1 MKRHFSKL
9 LAAALAAT
17 LCIPTLPANT
27 VNAAATDSIY
37 WMEEET
43 VPVSIIDQTERTVN
57 FNEGWKFNLGD
68 SATAFQ
74 TDFNDSEWSNIR
86 LPHDYS
92 IFQDFTPNG
101 EAESGFLPGGTG
113 WYRKSFTMPEYFE
126 GKSIVL
132 NFDGAYKDAYVY
144 INGELIGENHY
155 GYTPFA
161 FDLTGKLECD
171 GITQNLIAVKVEH
184 QTPSSRWYSGS
195 GIYRDVTLIITD
207 SVHVAKDGS
216 YVTTPDLGDNNG
228 ASGTVNIAID
238 VQNDSQ
244 SAANVT
250 VRNTIYEKGSEKSA
264 GSAEK
269 AASIPAGQ
277 TVQVTSNISVSNPK
291 LWSIDTPNLYYVRT
305 EILEGS
311 TVIDTYDTEFGF
323 KWFEFVDNEGF
334 KLNGKNVKIN
344 GVCMHHDQGAL
355 GSAMYYDAVYRQMS
369 IMKDMGVNTI
379 RVTHN
384 PAAKALLD
392 ACSELGLLVIEE
404 AFDGWG
410 IPKNGNSYDFSQ
422 YFDQNLTQSNNIIGG
437 DSSMTWAEFALK
449 AMIKRGRNNASVIM
463 WSLGNEISEGAG
475 NGYTWDTT
483 AANLLKWIKE
493 VDTAHLPTSGS
504 NRRSLTDAVAP
515 VNQQIHEDEG
525 VPGYNYGDLGSMQFL
540 HETYPV
546 MLWSE
551 TVSPNN
557 SRGIYTTQ
565 GSQANA
571 DGKYHLTSYDTSCVG
586 WGKTVHDSMYPT
598 LTNDWIAG
606 ECVWTGFDYIGE
618 PTPWNGTGR
627 GDGGRGAIPNSSYF
641 GIVETTGFP
650 KDNFYLYRSQWNRKS
665 NTLHLV
671 TAWDPENM
679 INPTGKTPVWIYS
692 NAAKIELYRDDVKIG
707 TATRKALSGTT
718 TAAGHVHYEYET
730 KSENSDICTTNSG
743 SGSTSLYSVFDV
755 AFTAG
760 TISAKAFDENGKDI
774 TDSCIGNTSV
784 TTPGSTAK
792 LSAYAD
798 PDMETIT
805 ADGSSLSYITVDVT
819 DEAGNLVTTASNKIQ
834 FTLTGDGEIVGVDN
848 GDQAT
853 VDKYQQKSVLTSA
866 SSANIKAFS
875 GKALVIVRS
884 TKQAGSFTLKAESNG
899 LESSSVTVTTVNENS
914 AAPQLSYYSLSRH
927 CYVPVGSKSIDLPSV
942 IKAGLTDGSTE
953 NVPITWSDYDT
964 SKLSQ
969 KGTLQINGSFTHSGQ
984 TFGVSVTAHIYDPIG
999 GVQGF
1004 SLYTQ
1009 PKVIPALP
1017 ASAMVY
1023 SVDGSEFE
1031 EFPVSW
1037 DTGSLTAASLAES
1050 GNVVS
1055 VPGTVTALNKTYSTT
1070 VSIRVAEGED
1080 PVQSNVALMRDHLVE
1095 NERYG
1100 DVLDS
1105 LTNGK
1110 RSGTNSENTER
1121 WTTWSRNL
1129 PAEERSDIS
1138 IAMDWATATLTNQVN
1153 LFFYKEDVNTS
1164 VLPTGVKF
1172 TYALGS
1178 NYNED
1183 TRWLDSNEWIEIGYS
1198 EQEGVDGFNNTAN
1211 TIGKTYKLDREINP
1225 QALCITF
1232 TQPANSFIG
1241 LNEVEVIGTTFSYYP
1256 KTSAALTGIVDGDN
1270 EITLEENKESTV
1282 HAGFASQIQFKNPN
1296 NASLTFIYEN
1306 ESKVKVIA
1314 RSEDGNDTK
1323 TYYIKLTDAPTAES
1337 IDKLQ
1342 NKLEEYKKL
1351 NSSLYTAES
1360 LNALNAL
1367 IAQIESQMGQLSESE
1382 LQAKLKDL
1390 DTLKNNLKPIA
1401 KTDNK
1406 NALTTSDKV
1415 VVSNVE
1421 YQVLDPVKKTV
1432 AAVRL
1437 TNKNASKIT
1446 IQNTVTIKT
1455 ASCNVV
1461 QISANVFKSAK
1472 KLKTVKLGKF
1482 VTNIGKNAFFN
1493 CPKLKTVTF
1502 QETAV
1507 TISKGAFKKTKSGIT
1522 VKGTKKLKGK
1532 QLNSFKKKLK
1542 KAGFKNPKLR

>member
-9 LAAALAAT
+9 LAATLAAT

-27 VNAAATDSIY
+27 VNAASTDSIY

-161 FDLTGKLECD
+161 FDLTSKLECD
-171 GITQNLIAVKVEH
+171 GVTQNLIAVKVEH

-195 GIYRDVTLIITD
+195 GIYRDVSLIITD

-244 SAANVT
+244 AAANVT

-264 GSAEK
+264 SSTEK

-311 TVIDTYDTEFGF
+311 AVIDTYDTEFGF

-344 GVCMHHDQGAL
+344 GVCMHNDQGAL

-384 PAAKALLD
+384 PAAKVLLD

-422 YFDQNLTQSNNIIGG
+422 YFDQNLTESNNIIGG

-449 AMIKRGRNNASVIM
+449 AMIKRGRNNASIIM

-493 VDTAHLPTSGS
+493 VDTAHLATSGS

-515 VNQQIHEDEG
+515 VNQQIYEDGG
-525 VPGYNYGDLGSMQFL
+525 VPGYNYGDLGSMQSL
-540 HETYPV
+540 HERYPV

-565 GSQANA
+565 GSQTNA

-743 SGSTSLYSVFDV
+743 SGSTSLYSVFNV

-760 TISAKAFDENGKDI
+760 TISAKAFDESGKDI

-805 ADGSSLSYITVDVT
+805 ADGKSLSYITVDVT
-819 DEAGNLVTTASNKIQ
+819 DAAGNLVTTASNKIQ
-834 FTLTGDGEIVGVDN
+834 FTLTGNGEIVGVDN

-866 SSANIKAFS
+866 ASANIKAFS

-899 LESSSVTVTTVNENS
+899 LESSSVTVTTVNEAS
-914 AAPQLSYYSLSRH
+914 TAPQLSYYSLSRH
-927 CYVPVGSKSIDLPSV
+927 CYVPVGSESIDLPSV

-964 SKLSQ
+964 SKLAQ

-984 TFGVSVTAHIYDPIG
+984 TFSVSVTAHIYDPIG

-1009 PKVIPALP
+1009 PNVIPALP

-1023 SVDGSEFE
+1023 SVDGSDFE

-1198 EQEGVDGFNNTAN
+1198 EQEGVDGFINTAN

-1256 KTSAALTGIVDGDN
+1256 KTSAALTGIVDGNN

-1314 RSEDGNDTK
+1314 RSEDGSDTK

-1342 NKLEEYKKL
+1342 DKLEEYKKL
-1351 NSSLYTAES
+1351 NSSLYSTES

-1390 DTLKNNLKPIA
+1390 DTLKNNLKPAA
-1401 KTDNK
+1401 KTDDK
-1406 NALTTSDKV
+1406 NALTISDKTI
-1415 VVSNVE
+1415 VSNVE
-1421 YQVLDPVKKTV
+1421 YQVLDPAKKTV

-1437 TNKNASKIT
+1437 TNKKASKIT

-1455 ASCNVV
+1455 VSCNVV
-1461 QISANVFKSAK
+1461 QISANVFKGAK

-1482 VTNIGKNAFFN
+1482 ITNIDKNAFSN